1 MPNKIVAVI
10 KREYMTRVKSK
21 GFIVSLFLMPVL
33 MCGMI
38 LLSSFLAIMEDK
50 TEEMRKL
57 AVIDETGEIFEQM
70 QAAITEHPTFQHK
83 GELVYQLRKETVTT
97 EEAKTALRERV
108 NTKVLYAYLEIPK
121 DVFANGEVRFYAR
134 TATNFDIQRA
144 LRRMISDIVRDKR
157 FAESGY
163 SRREVSQ
170 LMRSVRFSAYAVKSS
185 KGKDG
190 GTEVESSLETGARI
204 GLGYILVFVLYM
216 FVIIYANSIMRSV
229 LEEKTTRIVEV
240 IVSSIKPHQLLLGK
254 LVGVCSVCLTMFAIW
269 VIFGVLLVMNIEP
282 LLSIFGIDSLPMR
295 LIQIIAIIKI
305 SGPEVLTYFFI
316 YFVIGFFMYST
327 LYAVVGAICGS
338 EEEAQQTGAPLTMLI
353 IIPFIMM
360 FQLFRVPDSTLSVL
374 LSHIPFFSPILMFMR
389 INVLMPP
396 LWEILLNILLVC
408 ATVLLVMLISG
419 KIYRVGIL
427 MYGKRPTLGQLWQW
441 MRY

>member
-21 GFIVSLFLMPVL
+21 GFIASLFLMPVL
-33 MCGMI
+33 MCGLV

-50 TEEMRKL
+50 TEEIRKL

-70 QAAITEHPTFQHK
+70 QAAVAKHPTFQHK
-83 GELVYQLRKETVTT
+83 GELVYRLHEETTT
-97 EEAKTALRERV
+97 TADEKTALQERV
-108 NTKVLYAYLEIPK
+108 RTKELYAYLEIPK
-121 DVFANGEVRFYAR
+121 DVFASGKVRFYAR
-134 TATNFDIQRA
+134 TVTNSNVQNTF
-144 LRRMISDIVRDKR
+144 RRIISDIVRDKR

-163 SRREVSQ
+163 SQREVRQ
-170 LMRSVRFSAYAVKSS
+170 LMRAVGFNAYAVKSG
-185 KGKDG
+185 KGKEG
-190 GTEVESSLETGARI
+190 GAKVESAIETGARL
-204 GLGYILVFVLYM
+204 GLGYLLVFVLYL

-240 IVSSIKPHQLLLGK
+240 IISSIKPHQLLLGK

-269 VIFGVLLVMNIEP
+269 VIFGVLLVMNIKP
-282 LLSIFGIDSLPMR
+282 LLGLFGIDSLPMQFILVIGTIR
-295 LIQIIAIIKI
+295 A
-305 SGPEVLTYFFI
+305 SGTEILTYFFV
-316 YFVIGFFMYST
+316 YFIIGFFMYST
-327 LYAVVGAICGS
+327 LYAVVGAICS
-338 EEEAQQTGAPLTMLI
+338 SDEEAQQTGGPLTMLI
-353 IIPFIMM
+353 IIPFILM
-360 FQLFRVPDSTLSVL
+360 FQLFRIPDSTLSVL

-396 LWEILLNILLVC
+396 LWEILLNILLMC

-427 MYGKRPTLGQLWQW
+427 MYGKRPTFGQLWQW